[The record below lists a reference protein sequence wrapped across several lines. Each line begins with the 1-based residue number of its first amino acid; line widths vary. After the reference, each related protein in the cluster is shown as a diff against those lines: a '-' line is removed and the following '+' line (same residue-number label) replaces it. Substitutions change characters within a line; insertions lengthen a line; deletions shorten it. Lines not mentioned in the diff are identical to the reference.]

1 MNLLGAGLP
10 CVIAVIAVHLIT
22 LYFGLPRPHHLLL
35 TLSFTLATI
44 APAYAR
50 FVNNHMMLLAVC
62 AVLTLEML
70 RSSSFANP
78 LPPALRGERVYKT
91 PVRDRYGSVRDSVGG
106 SPSAASPASANPS
119 TSASSTCSS
128 RRSPG

>member
-62 AVLTLEML
+62 AVLTLEMF
-70 RSSSFANP
+70 RSSSFAHP
-78 LPPALRGERVYKT
+78 LPPALRGEKGRRECGVGT
-91 PVRDRYGSVRDSVGG
+91 PSDET
-106 SPSAASPASANPS
+106 S
-119 TSASSTCSS
+119 TAGESHD
-128 RRSPG
+128 

>member
-78 LPPALRGERVYKT
+78 LPPALRGEKGRGEGGFGT
-91 PVRDRYGSVRDSVGG
+91 PSVE
-106 SPSAASPASANPS
+106 PS
-119 TSASSTCSS
+119 TEGGMHDGRVTLGHQACDSD
-128 RRSPG
+128 RSNPP